1 MLKPVEA
8 IIYEK
13 GKKISTELLGN
24 ITVDE
29 YDRVSLRSYKHYFNI
44 AKYIAG
50 ERRYE
55 LRIDGKEVMLLF
67 EKVKYA
73 YLGGKQ

>member
-1 MLKPVEA
+1 MLKHVEA
-8 IIYEK
+8 MIYEK
-13 GKKISTELLGN
+13 GKKVAIELLGN
-24 ITVDE
+24 ITVDK
-29 YDRVSLRSYKHYFNI
+29 YDRVSIRSYKHYFNI

-50 ERRYE
+50 ERKFE

-67 EKVKYA
+67 EKGKYA

>member
-13 GKKISTELLGN
+13 GKKISTELLVN

-50 ERRYE
+50 ERKYE
-55 LRIDGKEVMLLF
+55 LRIDGKEILLLF
-67 EKVKYA
+67 EKGKYA